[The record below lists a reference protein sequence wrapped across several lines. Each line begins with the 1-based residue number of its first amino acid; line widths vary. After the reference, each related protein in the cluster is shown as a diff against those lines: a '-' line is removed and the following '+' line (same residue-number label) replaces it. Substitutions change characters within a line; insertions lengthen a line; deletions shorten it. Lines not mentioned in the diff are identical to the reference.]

1 VAWKKNFFK
10 YIQKSDSEP
19 SRLTQ
24 AVLKQIELQ
33 RNGETIDTSLLKKVI
48 ESYGE
53 LCRNLCS

>member
-1 VAWKKNFFK
+1 MQLALLQWKHHFFHH
-10 YIQKSDSEP
+10 IQKETGEA

-33 RNGETIDTSLLKKVI
+33 RNGEPVDNSLIKKVV

-53 LCRNLCS
+53 TS

>member
-1 VAWKKNFFK
+1 LQWKHHFFHH
-10 YIQKSDSEP
+10 IQKDSGEA

-33 RNGETIDTSLLKKVI
+33 RNGEAIDNGLLKKVI

-53 LCRNLCS
+53 E